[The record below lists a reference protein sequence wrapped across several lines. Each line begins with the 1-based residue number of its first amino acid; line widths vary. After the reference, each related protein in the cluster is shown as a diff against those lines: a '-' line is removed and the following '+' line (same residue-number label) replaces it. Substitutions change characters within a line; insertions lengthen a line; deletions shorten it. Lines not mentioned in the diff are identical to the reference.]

1 MHKRDLEG
9 HSLMVAVIMVLR
21 LLVSAPLELVVV
33 AEVMFVEVRVLG
45 VVVEEVT
52 MVAVADLLGAV
63 GEARRIQTP
72 H

>member
-1 MHKRDLEG
+1 
-9 HSLMVAVIMVLR
+9 
-21 LLVSAPLELVVV
+21 
-33 AEVMFVEVRVLG
+33 MFVEVRVLG